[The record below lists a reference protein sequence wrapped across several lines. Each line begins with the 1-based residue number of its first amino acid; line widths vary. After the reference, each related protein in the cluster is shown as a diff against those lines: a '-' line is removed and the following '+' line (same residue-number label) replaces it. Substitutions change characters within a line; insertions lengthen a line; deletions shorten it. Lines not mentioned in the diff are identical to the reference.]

1 MNTGT
6 LKLLYIVIRLL
17 IFTGT
22 SKRSRNKCLTKEINH
37 AYSKEKSMGRNT
49 GISKLNNR
57 IDLKTIQNES
67 GYKNESRGTG
77 RYCNIEKGVCV
88 MNRTGTFHKND
99 YRYLLNNMI
108 PVPTVSTPEFQRC
121 QF

>member
-1 MNTGT
+1 M
-6 LKLLYIVIRLL
+6 
-17 IFTGT
+17 
-22 SKRSRNKCLTKEINH
+22 TKEISH
-37 AYSKEKSMGRNT
+37 AYSKEKSMGRTT
-49 GISKLNNR
+49 GISKLNI
-57 IDLKTIQNES
+57 IDLKTIQDES
-67 GYKNESRGTG
+67 GYKNEMRGTG